1 MIDVLLMIFQKMGD
15 LISIVLNLDLMLS
28 DGVYIKVYWIFFL
41 LFAVNMF
48 IVVSRY
54 YLKGVPDGNRQ

>member
-1 MIDVLLMIFQKMGD
+1 MIDALLMIFQKMGD

-28 DGVYIKVYWIFFL
+28 DAVYIKVYWIFFL
-41 LFAVNMF
+41 LFATNMF

-54 YLKGVPDGNRQ
+54 YLKGVPDGNRK